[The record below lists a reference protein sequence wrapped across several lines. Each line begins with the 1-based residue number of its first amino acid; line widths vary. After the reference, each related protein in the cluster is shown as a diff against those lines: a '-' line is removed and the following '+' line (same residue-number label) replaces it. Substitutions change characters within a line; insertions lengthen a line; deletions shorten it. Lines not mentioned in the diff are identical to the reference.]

1 MYKRILVPLDGSPFS
16 EEVIPYAAGL
26 ASVHGTEL
34 ALLRIVDKMSDEDD
48 AKDYIDSMASAHG
61 ATGLCLPSTGDAAQA
76 ILGEAGNT
84 PATLLAM
91 TSRGRSGLMELM
103 LGSVARRVVRGAG
116 GPVLVYHPTGA
127 DGAPARAQVRL
138 RSVVVPLDGSPL
150 PEVMA
155 HDAARFAL
163 WAGAGLEIVSAVQ
176 PVDASKVG
184 EAPGREMP
192 TLESGYVHSQA
203 VALARQHGVS
213 VDWEVLH
220 GEPVEAIA
228 DHVIHRGDVILAMVT
243 RRKDALEAAL
253 LGSVTSGCLRR
264 AGVPI
269 LMRLP

>member
-1 MYKRILVPLDGSPFS
+1 MYERILVPLDGSPFS

-34 ALLRIVDKMSDEDD
+34 ALLRIVDKVSDEEN
-48 AKDYIDSMASAHG
+48 AKDYIASMAATHG
-61 ATGLCLPSTGDAAQA
+61 ASGLCLPNTGDAAQA
-76 ILGEAGNT
+76 ILKEAGSK

-91 TSRGRSGLMELM
+91 TSRGHSGLMELM

-127 DGAPARAQVRL
+127 SGAPARAQVKL

-150 PEVMA
+150 PEAMA

-163 WAGAGLEIVSAVQ
+163 WADAGLKIISAVQ
-176 PVDASKVG
+176 PIDASTVG
-184 EAPGREMP
+184 EAPGHEMRM
-192 TLESGYVHSQA
+192 LESGYVHSQA
-203 VALARQHGVS
+203 TKLTRQYGMD

-220 GEPVEAIA
+220 GEPAEAIT
-228 DHVIHRGDVILAMVT
+228 DHVAHRSDVILAMVT

-253 LGSVTSGCLRR
+253 LGSVTSGCLRK